1 MTGTPSGEAPPTK
14 PKKKVRGE
22 AGVPELEPLIPA
34 LIEPN
39 GLE

>member
-1 MTGTPSGEAPPTK
+1 MTGTRE
-14 PKKKVRGE
+14 KKKTRGE
-22 AGVPELEPLIPA
+22 AGVPELEPLTPA

>member
-1 MTGTPSGEAPPTK
+1 MTGPPTMQ
-14 PKKKVRGE
+14 KKKKTRGE
-22 AGVPELEPLIPA
+22 AGVPEVEPLTPA